1 MKNKKVFLVIQGHTS
16 KCDQML
22 EKISGLE
29 NVIWS
34 TEKTMPQEDLKKIEA
49 AGVKLALGDPP
60 SFNGYGNVNIQVLS
74 TIRGLE
80 LAKSLGATHAIKIRS
95 DLMFS
100 DPERFIKYYPF
111 DNKIHQFAYIEHTD
125 LCINTVKFYP
135 GIPMWLED
143 KGYADIITDVSD
155 YNYISDFC
163 NLGPIDEIL
172 LFCGLPK
179 EEQAI
184 LIPAEHKFVLH
195 YLNNKGYKDIK
206 LTYEW
211 LASVFGFFIT
221 HCKHTNNPL
230 TSMKHGWS
238 SDGLLESKDII
249 FKG

>member
-1 MKNKKVFLVIQGHTS
+1 MKNKKVFLIIQGHTS

-74 TIRGLE
+74 TVRGLE

-100 DPERFIKYYPF
+100 DPERFMKYYPF
-111 DNKIHQFAYIEHTD
+111 DDRIHQFAYIEHTES
-125 LCINTVKFYP
+125 CINTVVHYP
-135 GIPMWLED
+135 FIPLWLDD
-143 KGYADIITDVSD
+143 KGYTEIIRDVSD
-155 YNYISDFC
+155 YNYISDFS
-163 NLGPIDEIL
+163 NLGPIDEML
-172 LFCGLPK
+172 LFWDLPK
-179 EEQAI
+179 EEQVI
-184 LIPAEHKFVLH
+184 RIPAEHKFVLH
-195 YLNNKGYKDIK
+195 YLNNKGYKGIK

-221 HCKHTNNPL
+221 YCKHTNNPL
-230 TSMKHGWS
+230 ASMKHDWN
-238 SDGLLESKDII
+238 SDGLLKSEDII